1 MLNKFTQY
9 SARFNQF
16 YTGFFLIVD
25 ADDFFL
31 AFETNCTKF
40 RHALFPCKQDL
51 YIHESNGNVRTYENQ
66 AREISILLNKEEELN
81 IDLCPSHCSVAG
93 NEMACKAAKQ
103 TMEYG

>member
-31 AFETNCTKF
+31 AFETNCTEF
-40 RHALFPCKQDL
+40 RHALFPRECDL
-51 YIHESNGNVRTYENQ
+51 YVHESNGNVRTYENQ
-66 AREISILLNKEEELN
+66 AYIEKERKVN
-81 IDLCPSHCSVAG
+81 
-93 NEMACKAAKQ
+93 
-103 TMEYG
+103 

>member
-16 YTGFFLIVD
+16 YTVFFLIVD

-31 AFETNCTKF
+31 AFETNCTEF
-40 RHALFPCKQDL
+40 RHALFPRERDL

-66 AREISILLNKEEELN
+66 AYMFPDKKGLIQNCLLDPSIFPFEKVFYNFGYLTL
-81 IDLCPSHCSVAG
+81 IHHIVCS
-93 NEMACKAAKQ
+93 
-103 TMEYG
+103 

>member
-31 AFETNCTKF
+31 AFETNCTEF
-40 RHALFPCKQDL
+40 RHTLFPRERDL
-51 YIHESNGNVRTYENQ
+51 YVHESNGNVRTYGNQ
-66 AREISILLNKEEELN
+66 AYTPVICERGIKLIHQRPTQAQIKW
-81 IDLCPSHCSVAG
+81 
-93 NEMACKAAKQ
+93 KK
-103 TMEYG
+103 

>member
-31 AFETNCTKF
+31 AFETNCTEF
-40 RHALFPCKQDL
+40 RHALFPRERDL
-51 YIHESNGNVRTYENQ
+51 YTHESNGNVRSYENQ
-66 AREISILLNKEEELN
+66 AYLVRNGTVTTGRRATKPTN
-81 IDLCPSHCSVAG
+81 QKDLRRV
-93 NEMACKAAKQ
+93 Q
-103 TMEYG
+103 

>member
-25 ADDFFL
+25 ADDFFSCFWNKL
-31 AFETNCTKF
+31 YRIPTRAISAK
-40 RHALFPCKQDL
+40 RDL

-66 AREISILLNKEEELN
+66 AYMVKTI
-81 IDLCPSHCSVAG
+81 
-93 NEMACKAAKQ
+93 
-103 TMEYG
+103 

>member
-40 RHALFPCKQDL
+40 RHALFPRERDL
-51 YIHESNGNVRTYENQ
+51 YIHESNGSVRTYENQ
-66 AREISILLNKEEELN
+66 AYRERKRKVYSG
-81 IDLCPSHCSVAG
+81 PRFV
-93 NEMACKAAKQ
+93 
-103 TMEYG
+103 